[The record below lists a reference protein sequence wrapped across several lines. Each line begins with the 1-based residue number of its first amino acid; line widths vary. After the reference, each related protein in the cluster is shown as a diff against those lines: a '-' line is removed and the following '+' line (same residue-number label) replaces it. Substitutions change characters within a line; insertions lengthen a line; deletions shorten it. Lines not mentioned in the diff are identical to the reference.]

1 MVLSNAALATFV
13 PKNVLLLISD
23 DLRAELDVP
32 GFACTAAQ
40 CSTPHLQSL
49 ATSTG
54 AIVFNRAY
62 VQQSLCA
69 PTRNSFLTG
78 RRPDT
83 TKSWNFVDHFREQG
97 IGADWQSLPQ
107 VFKEANLNYT
117 VVGTG
122 KVFHPHL
129 PPNFDVPLSWD
140 SKVASGE
147 WASWMYPSEPRC
159 PNGTVWCAIPEPT
172 TVKDFEDTQITAVAL
187 ELLANVTNGGRGS
200 EPGAPWFLAIGWRKP
215 HVQWRVPAAF
225 LKGIPAQSVTLP
237 KHPYFPS
244 DAPDIAFHRPENDFL
259 EPFTDVVSCGGVS
272 LMAPNATFPSHC
284 VKAWRRAYHAGVSF
298 MDAQVGIVI
307 DALSAIP
314 GGESDRTL
322 VVFFGDHGWQLGE
335 WAEWEKFTNFEL
347 AARVPLIFRAPWLS
361 HPEVSGGSVTNTLV
375 ELVDVMPTL
384 IELALGGTEK
394 VPTGCEGVSLA
405 PYFNTTHMQRRRIVG
420 KTAVFSQ
427 FPRCCTPGAPLWKSN
442 DCDDVPRSKVWKL
455 RYLLTNNT
463 THLLAYFDQKQ
474 LHSY

>member
-1 MVLSNAALATFV
+1 MDVSLRTALSQRNCVVRDSGANDCQGFRRHADHRGGARAACER
-13 PKNVLLLISD
+13 NER
-23 DLRAELDVP
+23 RA
-32 GFACTAAQ
+32 
-40 CSTPHLQSL
+40 
-49 ATSTG
+49 
-54 AIVFNRAY
+54 
-62 VQQSLCA
+62 
-69 PTRNSFLTG
+69 
-78 RRPDT
+78 
-83 TKSWNFVDHFREQG
+83 W
-97 IGADWQSLPQ
+97 
-107 VFKEANLNYT
+107 
-117 VVGTG
+117 
-122 KVFHPHL
+122 
-129 PPNFDVPLSWD
+129 
-140 SKVASGE
+140 
-147 WASWMYPSEPRC
+147 
-159 PNGTVWCAIPEPT
+159 
-172 TVKDFEDTQITAVAL
+172 
-187 ELLANVTNGGRGS
+187 
-200 EPGAPWFLAIGWRKP
+200 
-215 HVQWRVPAAF
+215 QWRVPAAF

-405 PYFNTTHMQRRRIVG
+405 PYFNTTHTQRRRIVG
-420 KTAVFSQ
+420 KTAVLSQ
-427 FPRCCTPGAPLWKSN
+427 FPRCCTPGAPLCKSH

-455 RYLLTNNT
+455 RYLLTT
-463 THLLAYFDQKQ
+463 QHICLLTLIKSNCIRIKSTY
-474 LHSY
+474 SY